1 MPSAP
6 VCPLHPDSRVTRAGW
21 YGQAPHRRQRWWCRP
36 KKGPRHRFTELLPRR
51 ETESC
56 ECSKCRTTLD
66 PWEGPQAPRT
76 YTYAAQEIAWALTA
90 VASGQSYR
98 HAAERVRTKAGR
110 PAAGASR
117 PWTAAR
123 PVGSEGQ
130 LVANWVD
137 VFTDVVV
144 EPDRRV
150 AWPRAVTLDSASFRI
165 GSGPHEGRAFRV
177 LCAVGHPGPG
187 DDSEVIAL
195 RPVPRATRQAWVS
208 LLTSLDDAPEL
219 VVTDNDNTLGGA
231 VRFAWPN
238 ARHHL
243 CEYHLRANATKA
255 MPDTLIAQTSHPIHE
270 KLPLAFSNEEGWE
283 EFEAAVQ
290 QAKDEGFNVMGLR
303 AWMTRNRERILA
315 QAAER
320 GRHDPHSVGACEIA
334 LRTLK
339 SRLGTRYSRMTN
351 RRRAEKLF
359 DLITADLNGLAD
371 EDLWMERLRIELI
384 EREGRPSLG
393 QRKFDDEYGVPSL
406 LGPPVATRLRG
417 DTKLDKGRGETPM
430 QVPEHPDSWRSPK
443 APDYQLRSAPPHD
456 GGYDDEDIPF

>member
-1 MPSAP
+1 M
-6 VCPLHPDSRVTRAGW
+6 TRAGW
-21 YGQAPHRRQRWWCRP
+21 YGQAPHRRQRWWCKP

-76 YTYAAQEIAWALTA
+76 YTYAAQEIAWALTS
-90 VASGQSYR
+90 VASGSSYR
-98 HAAERVRTKAGR
+98 HAAERVRAKAR
-110 PAAGASR
+110 RTAAGASR

-144 EPDRRV
+144 EPDLRV

-177 LCAVGHPGPG
+177 LCAVGYPGPG
-187 DDSEVIAL
+187 DKSEVLAL
-195 RPVPRATRQAWVS
+195 RPVPRATREAWVS

-219 VVTDNDNTLGGA
+219 VVTDNDNTLVGA
-231 VRFAWPN
+231 VRFVWPN
-238 ARHHL
+238 TRHHL

-255 MPDTLIAQTSHPIHE
+255 MPDTLIAETAHPVHE
-270 KLPLAFSNEEGWE
+270 ALPMAFSNQEAWDD
-283 EFEAAVQ
+283 FETAVE
-290 QAKDEGFNVMGLR
+290 QAKGEGFNVRGLR
-303 AWMTRNRERILA
+303 AWMTRNREQIVS

-320 GRHDPHSVGACEIA
+320 GRNDPHSVGACEIA

-351 RRRAEKLF
+351 RGRAEKLF
-359 DLITADLNGLAD
+359 ALIAADMNRLAD
-371 EDLWMERLRIELI
+371 EDLWMERLRVDLI

-393 QRKFDDEYGVPSL
+393 QRQFDDEYGHLSL
-406 LGPPVATRLRG
+406 LGPPAKSRVGPNTN
-417 DTKLDKGRGETPM
+417 LDKGRGEIPM
-430 QVPEHPDSWRSPK
+430 QVTDDRYSWRSPK
-443 APDYQLRSAPPHD
+443 TPDTPLRSAPPD
-456 GGYDDEDIPF
+456 NGEYEEDDDIPF